1 MIVFSFTE
9 ILISLLYAVIFGLC
23 FSIFYGVISVL
34 YVSLKSMQKLIYQI
48 VFFDKI
54 LPSPS
59 IKKEIKQ
66 GEKGPFFAF
75 LSVLAFFLGFM
86 LTSYFALDGDIRLY
100 MLLLSSASFYIFYSA
115 FCGVLKVGCVLL
127 FDAFLFV
134 ISTTL
139 RSIIAPFKYALY
151 LINNKIT
158 RK

>member
-34 YVSLKSMQKLIYQI
+34 YISLKSMQKLIYQI

-127 FDAFLFV
+127 FDAFF
-134 ISTTL
+134 
-139 RSIIAPFKYALY
+139 A
-151 LINNKIT
+151 
-158 RK
+158 